1 MTRPNEPT
9 EQQLFAKWERDL
21 IVPTLLDD
29 SCYIPDPLVDLTVEQ
44 SKTNQILREIVDSNF
59 GFWPYSDIE
68 DRFVIEADTYSA
80 VGLNMYNELH
90 KDELCCQLSDIMLFV
105 MNNRIEHIIPSNLK
119 DHNSE
124 IVWAGDIIET
134 ITELYDTA
142 TSEEDFK
149 DLLKDIYL
157 GTASEVTKI
166 VKDHFFEKTRAIR
179 ERARIAKINSTV
191 SQKLD
196 TFFEH
201 MNSSAVNNLYS
212 MSISKNC
219 TYENGVE
226 ESIELASGLVKDGEE
241 YVNSHNYRLTIE
253 KCIKNVLSDDLPQHI
268 INNLRAQNCNL
279 TFDGTS
285 ALLDIRYVRQ
295 IEVGHADEASFR
307 DFIEIESGSQYLTI
321 HNDLSMKS
329 TLGYPPDGK
338 DYDDARQIIS
348 STFNVMELSEHEDA
362 MCKMDSPLE
371 DVFIDFYEMSCENS
385 LPEGIRRMRVVEDG
399 VNQLYKFYDID

>member
-1 MTRPNEPT
+1 
-9 EQQLFAKWERDL
+9 
-21 IVPTLLDD
+21 
-29 SCYIPDPLVDLTVEQ
+29 
-44 SKTNQILREIVDSNF
+44 
-59 GFWPYSDIE
+59 
-68 DRFVIEADTYSA
+68 
-80 VGLNMYNELH
+80 MYNELH

-142 TSEEDFK
+142 TSKEDFK
-149 DLLKDIYL
+149 DLLKDTYL

-166 VKDHFFEKTRAIR
+166 VMGHFFEETRAIR